1 MNELL
6 LSQRLPVLALR
17 GLNVFPAMTIHFDV
31 GRKKS
36 VRAIEDAMRNHNQEI
51 FLVTQKDIQA
61 DDPDLSELYAI
72 GTVCTIKQILKLPGD
87 SLRILVEG
95 KYRARIT
102 ECIQMEPYFYGRV
115 ETVADQ
121 PYAKSAPKVEA
132 MIREA
137 QVLYD
142 HFLELT
148 GRSPQDGLAP
158 VLTSQDPGFIADYIT
173 QNSSIN
179 YAEKQKVLEQLHPM
193 KRLELA
199 LILLG
204 RELDILQLESEIQE
218 KVQESVNKG
227 QRDYYLRE

>member
-87 SLRILVEG
+87 SLRILV
-95 KYRARIT
+95 
-102 ECIQMEPYFYGRV
+102 
-115 ETVADQ
+115 
-121 PYAKSAPKVEA
+121 
-132 MIREA
+132 
-137 QVLYD
+137 
-142 HFLELT
+142 
-148 GRSPQDGLAP
+148 
-158 VLTSQDPGFIADYIT
+158 
-173 QNSSIN
+173 
-179 YAEKQKVLEQLHPM
+179 
-193 KRLELA
+193 
-199 LILLG
+199 
-204 RELDILQLESEIQE
+204 
-218 KVQESVNKG
+218 
-227 QRDYYLRE
+227 